1 MGELRCRVHVSPAA
15 AVHGQP
21 EQALGSPVGR
31 RPLGPGVRGAAEMLP
46 LAPLSVPTGT
56 HMQSRHLLASPRICG
71 CCPSQMPPG
80 SSQQRG
86 FSGVWAVQGLAL
98 NPAPGGS
105 PLSPGASARGA
116 QGAPS
121 WRGLSGCLE
130 AAPPLL
136 PAALGGQGPS
146 EAQLHC
152 PPNED

>member
-1 MGELRCRVHVSPAA
+1 MGELRCRVHVSLAA

-21 EQALGSPVGR
+21 EQASGSPAGR
-31 RPLGPGVRGAAEMLP
+31 RPLGPGVRGSAETLP

-56 HMQSRHLLASPRICG
+56 HLQSRHLLASPRICG
-71 CCPSQMPPG
+71 CFPSQMPPG

-86 FSGVWAVQGLAL
+86 FSGVRAVRGSLSTPPL
-98 NPAPGGS
+98 GGPHCHLVPAPVGPREPHPG
-105 PLSPGASARGA
+105 GAS
-116 QGAPS
+116 P
-121 WRGLSGCLE
+121 

-146 EAQLHC
+146 EAQLRC